1 MVLSDKEYL
10 DIVRGKKTEKLK
22 EQSKEKKEEK
32 KNEEDL
38 FEIFF
43 LDKILH

>member
-1 MVLSDKEYL
+1 MILSDKEYL
-10 DIVRGKKTEKLK
+10 DIVRGKKKENPKEQLK
-22 EQSKEKKEEK
+22 EKEEGK
-32 KNEEDL
+32 QREEDL

>member
-1 MVLSDKEYL
+1 MILSDKEYL
-10 DIVRGKKTEKLK
+10 DIVRGKKAEKPK

>member
-1 MVLSDKEYL
+1 MILSDKEYL
-10 DIVRGKKTEKLK
+10 DIIRGKKTEKPK
-22 EQSKEKKEEK
+22 EQPKEKEENQK
-32 KNEEDL
+32 DNEDL